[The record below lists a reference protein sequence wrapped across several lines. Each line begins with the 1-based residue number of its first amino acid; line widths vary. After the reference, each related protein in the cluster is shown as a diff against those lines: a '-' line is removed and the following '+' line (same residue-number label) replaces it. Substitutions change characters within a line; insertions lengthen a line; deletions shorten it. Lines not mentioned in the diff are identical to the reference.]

1 MTALRQKTSPIGPIG
16 DDWALVELD
25 KVAEP
30 PQYGLTASAEKTGNA
45 QLVRITDIDGRN
57 VNWASVP
64 YCNCPTEDL
73 PKYRL
78 ESGDILFARIGAT
91 TGKSTLVVDPPN
103 AVFASYLI
111 RVRAKQ
117 EVDPEFLSHFFQSQ
131 AYWLQIDGSKHTNL
145 KKGVNGSVLRRL
157 LVPTPPLAEQR
168 QITRLLSAVQRAVER
183 QKRLITLTVEL
194 KKALMLRLFSNQ
206 ALSSHPVRRL
216 GTFCD
221 IRGGKRLPKG
231 ESFATEKTDHP
242 YIRVTDLANHAVDI
256 EGLKYLR
263 PETRRAI
270 SRYIITKH
278 DVYISIA
285 GTTGAVGMVPE
296 QLDGANLTEN
306 AARIVINDT
315 TLIEPRYLMFFLASH
330 EGQHYLKSQTMKNAQ
345 PKLALTRI
353 KSLEVPVPPL
363 EKQRNIAKCL
373 DTVIARE
380 DAAFRTK
387 QQLDM
392 LFRTLLHE
400 LMTAQVRVHIL
411 DLSALDELATTAV
424 GPS

>member
-1 MTALRQKTSPIGPIG
+1 
-16 DDWALVELD
+16 
-25 KVAEP
+25 
-30 PQYGLTASAEKTGNA
+30 
-45 QLVRITDIDGRN
+45 
-57 VNWASVP
+57 
-64 YCNCPTEDL
+64 
-73 PKYRL
+73 
-78 ESGDILFARIGAT
+78 
-91 TGKSTLVVDPPN
+91 
-103 AVFASYLI
+103 
-111 RVRAKQ
+111 
-117 EVDPEFLSHFFQSQ
+117 
-131 AYWLQIDGSKHTNL
+131 
-145 KKGVNGSVLRRL
+145 
-157 LVPTPPLAEQR
+157 
-168 QITRLLSAVQRAVER
+168 
-183 QKRLITLTVEL
+183 
-194 KKALMLRLFSNQ
+194 MLRLFSNQ